1 MKIIL
6 EDIPKEEHEVPKD
19 KFFNFGEEKV
29 KYIEQ
34 IEEKDKGRW
43 VSLTAQELHEQ
54 FKSLMHYTSDGNTE
68 INNVDWTALNY
79 EPYSADYYE
88 QTTPGFSDE
97 VYQILAES
105 SKAQNAIVDNRI
117 PAMQKIDGSF
127 NPFSPQKN

>member
-6 EDIPKEEHEVPKD
+6 EDIPKDETEVPKD
-19 KFFNFGEEKV
+19 KFFEFGEEKV
-29 KYIEQ
+29 KYIGQ

-54 FKSLMHYTSDGNTE
+54 FKSLMQYTSTGDAE
-68 INNVDWTALNY
+68 IDNVPWNSLNY

-88 QTTPGFSDE
+88 QTTPGFDPA
-97 VYQILAES
+97 VYEILAES

-117 PAMQKIDGSF
+117 PSMQKIDGSF
-127 NPFSPQKN
+127 NPFAPQKN